1 MQIFVQW
8 SHKTVTLEVEA
19 GDTIL
24 AAKFKHTDKDSTP
37 PCYQRLIFAG
47 MELENGRTLSD
58 YNIQKESTLHM
69 VLRLRGL
76 VRLNTA
82 TMTASTGV
90 TTSLL
95 QNIKD
100 CGCGNLINCE
110 VHVLEPQAVST
121 LEGARFN
128 FRIIDSDNCRA
139 RAHLIAPDA
148 SIVPVTV
155 QCTNVPVTPVDDGEP
170 DESMMEVVVSDR
182 NTREVSFTDIEGN
195 ESILRL
201 HEGRLQWW
209 TGGACQE
216 NDVRQLEF
224 IDEALLIPG
233 NGSLIAQLASP
244 AKGAPRHAFL
254 CTLAKIAIQAGVE
267 LKYSDPRAFP
277 APCASAELGVIDD
290 LSWPQLL
297 GANACAVFGCTDRP
311 CALQVI
317 TGSYSP
323 NRPMRGVLLCFAL
336 V

>member
-1 MQIFVQW
+1 
-8 SHKTVTLEVEA
+8 
-19 GDTIL
+19 
-24 AAKFKHTDKDSTP
+24 
-37 PCYQRLIFAG
+37 
-47 MELENGRTLSD
+47 
-58 YNIQKESTLHM
+58 
-69 VLRLRGL
+69 
-76 VRLNTA
+76 
-82 TMTASTGV
+82 MTAYTGV

-95 QNIKD
+95 QNNKD
-100 CGCGNLINCE
+100 CGCGDHINCA

-128 FRIIDSDNCRA
+128 FRIISDHHRLRRSA
-139 RAHLIAPDA
+139 HWTRAHLIAPDA

-155 QCTNVPVTPVDDGEP
+155 QCTNVSVTPVDDGEP
-170 DESMMEVVVSDR
+170 DESMIEVVVSDR

-317 TGSYSP
+317 AGSYSP